1 MISRYRMALMQVV
14 DLCCILLALAVS
26 GMVTIAP
33 DLSVFD
39 DYTGA
44 SLFTIFFYLLFFYIL
59 DAYSVGMEDSRTPWA
74 ASWWPACWASS
85 ARPRRPSPWRTGA
98 STA

>member
-59 DAYSVGMEDSRTPWA
+59 DAYSVGMEDFKDTLGRILV
-74 ASWWPACWASS
+74 ACWASS